1 MAHVSLEGYLSSIS
15 SLIEVPESDMP
26 SQSEPYYGSDRADQ
40 IQELRAMHNHSLA
53 SRLSSDSLI
62 EPLSPWSR
70 SAAKRLFDVACVLPG
85 LLLLSPALLV
95 IALAVRLTSPGPILF
110 LQKRMGRHGQTF
122 TILKFRTM
130 PVVADKGRHA
140 VTTTE
145 NQQFTPIGL
154 FLRRW
159 KLDELPQLLNVLWG
173 DMSLVGPRPKMQ
185 EHALFDL
192 QSRPGITGAATL
204 AFAREAAF
212 LANVPC
218 DQLEVVYRTVVLPAK
233 RQLDVE
239 YMSQATLLSDL
250 KLIFNTILRRWDGS
264 TVEDLLDRSA
274 LEASSMRRSVAG
286 LPVSVRASASVRRPI
301 PLSADRP
308 VSAGQFETF

>member
-1 MAHVSLEGYLSSIS
+1 MAHVSLEGHLSSNS
-15 SLIEVPESDMP
+15 SLIEVPESDLT
-26 SQSEPYYGSDRADQ
+26 SQSAPYYPSDHADQ
-40 IQELRAMHNHSLA
+40 IQELRAARNHSLA
-53 SRLSSDSLI
+53 SRLSSDLLI

-70 SAAKRLFDVACVLPG
+70 SGAKRLFDIACVLPG

-95 IALAVRLTSPGPILF
+95 IALAVWLTSPGPVLF
-110 LQKRMGRHGQTF
+110 LQKRMGCHGQTF

-173 DMSLVGPRPKMQ
+173 DMSLVGPRPKMP
-185 EHALFDL
+185 EHALFNL

-204 AFAREAAF
+204 AFAREATF
-212 LANVPC
+212 LANVPS
-218 DQLEVVYRTVVLPAK
+218 DQLEVIYRTVVLPAK

-239 YMSQATLLSDL
+239 YMNQATLLSDL
-250 KLIFNTILRRWDGS
+250 KLILNTVFRRWDGS
-264 TVEDLLDRSA
+264 TMEDLLRRSA
-274 LEASSMRRSVAG
+274 LEARSLRRRSEG
-286 LPVSVRASASVRRPI
+286 LPASVRASASARM
-301 PLSADRP
+301 PLPAERA
-308 VSAGQFETF
+308 VSAEQLETF